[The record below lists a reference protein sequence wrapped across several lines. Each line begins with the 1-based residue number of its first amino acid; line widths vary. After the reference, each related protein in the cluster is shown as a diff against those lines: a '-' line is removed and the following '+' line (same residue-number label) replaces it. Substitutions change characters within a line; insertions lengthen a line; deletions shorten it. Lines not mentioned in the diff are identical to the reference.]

1 MRTSLEV
8 IYNCMY
14 NYYIQLPSAHK
25 TEIMLRSHGILQNCS
40 SVPQTQQ
47 GTKLN
52 QDRPHG
58 DTTSAFSTILGGVF
72 GRFSGR
78 SGIGSSSTSHDY
90 QLSVSTVS
98 VHGTQTWRQP
108 RKCGTATEKDWS
120 GERRFTHM
128 CFKQGGSMR
137 VAKGQDRVN
146 DGNSLCSTRRLI
158 CVLNHLKWDTWP
170 PASM

>member
-25 TEIMLRSHGILQNCS
+25 TEIMLRSHRILQNCS

-78 SGIGSSSTSHDY
+78 SGIGSSSTSDDY

-158 CVLNHLKWDTWP
+158 CVLNLKWDTWP